1 MNCHLSRA
9 QSCRWYMSGKFRA
22 WDEEEGDTNTCLPQ
36 DADYV
41 EEDDYHASND
51 TTNLHS
57 IISQLNL
64 GPQDTFFLQQ
74 ERPADIT
81 ADGAGPG
88 PETNRLCQ
96 AALSHHIF
104 DDDSDER
111 TTITFKQA
119 GEVRRKELPPALW
132 FNQDKDEDGDAVMDR
147 PEKPPLSHFHPFNSD
162 LDWRIAQWA
171 IKDGPGQNAFDRL
184 LSVPGVCVG
193 RNFQ

>member
-1 MNCHLSRA
+1 
-9 QSCRWYMSGKFRA
+9 MSGKFRA
-22 WDEEEGDTNTCLPQ
+22 WDEKEVDTNTRLPQ
-36 DADYV
+36 EADYA
-41 EEDDYHASND
+41 EKDDYHVSNN

-104 DDDSDER
+104 DDESNER

-119 GEVRRKELPPALW
+119 GEVHCTMAFSTRKNHL
-132 FNQDKDEDGDAVMDR
+132 F
-147 PEKPPLSHFHPFNSD
+147 
-162 LDWRIAQWA
+162 
-171 IKDGPGQNAFDRL
+171 
-184 LSVPGVCVG
+184 
-193 RNFQ
+193 